1 MDTLHVSIQQ
11 LLFCCLTT
19 IPHIFPSIEI
29 NLFSSRQEGG
39 ELADDVISPPHSG
52 HQLPVPALP
61 VGGA

>member
-1 MDTLHVSIQQ
+1 MHYMCQCSVVLLSYHHTSHFPLH
-11 LLFCCLTT
+11 
-19 IPHIFPSIEI
+19 SIEI

-39 ELADDVISPPHSG
+39 ELADDVMSPPHSG